1 MPFSTLRRRSL
12 AACLVAATWIQVQ
25 AQSAPPPQPP
35 TAVPT
40 AAKTA
45 RPDPLNAQTEVPPAV
60 HPSVFARYRTVG
72 DLQVGGWKEA
82 NDTVTRI
89 GGWRAYA
96 REATA
101 PASTVAPPVPAA
113 PASRSPAG
121 HQHGH
126 GKP

>member
-1 MPFSTLRRRSL
+1 MLSSSFRRRSL
-12 AACLVAATWIQVQ
+12 AGCLVAATWAQAH
-25 AQSAPPPQPP
+25 AQSAAPPQPP
-35 TAVPT
+35 TPARSET
-40 AAKTA
+40 KTI
-45 RPDPLNAQTEVPPAV
+45 RPDPLNAQAEVPPAV
-60 HPSVFARYRTVG
+60 YPSAFAGYRAVG
-72 DLQVGGWKEA
+72 DAQVGAWKEA

-101 PASTVAPPVPAA
+101 PAPTVVAPVPAA
-113 PASRSPAG
+113 AASRSPAG